1 MNNNYYCKEC
11 GSVVQFTY
19 KQTTTICPNCGKE
32 LMYKDI
38 MPGWVRDT
46 RIEQLKAMH
55 TLMCSANDEDITMD
69 WLSLGVP
76 DCPSDE
82 DYIDIALDDE
92 NYNEIFD
99 LFVELIKNEDV
110 RW

>member
-1 MNNNYYCKEC
+1 MDNKYYCKEC
-11 GSVVQFTY
+11 GSVVNFTY
-19 KQTTTICPNCGKE
+19 KEKTTICPGCHKE
-32 LMYKDI
+32 LTHKDI
-38 MPGWVRDT
+38 IAGYARET

-55 TLMCSANDEDITMD
+55 TLMCSANDEEITMA

-76 DCPSDE
+76 DCPSEE

-92 NYNEIFD
+92 SYNEIFD
-99 LFVELIKNEDV
+99 LFVELIKDEDV

>member
-19 KQTTTICPNCGKE
+19 KQKITICPSCGKE
-32 LMYKDI
+32 LTYKDV
-38 MPGWVRDT
+38 MPGWARDT
-46 RIEQLKAMH
+46 RINQLKAMH
-55 TLMCSANDEDITMD
+55 TLMCSANDEEITMA
-69 WLSLGVP
+69 WLSFGVP
-76 DCPSDE
+76 DCPSEE